1 MLHKD
6 NNRLLSSWSRG
17 IQACETRALPIYRAK
32 EPTELQRPSSKVALG
47 ELACV
52 AYDKSLAS
60 AEATV
65 EF

>member
-6 NNRLLSSWSRG
+6 NNRLGRG
-17 IQACETRALPIYRAK
+17 YPCPRDAGATHYRAK
-32 EPTELQRPSSKVALG
+32 EPTELQRPSSKVALV

-52 AYDKSLAS
+52 VPDKSLDS
-60 AEATV
+60 TEATV